1 MALRRDILANVIR
14 RLTALLA
21 LAIAL
26 TACQLDVVV
35 DVVVD
40 PDGTGQVAVTI
51 VADQEILDQIP
62 TLAEDLVLDDVIE
75 AGWSI
80 DGPRAPD
87 DESGGLF
94 LQMTHPFRSQ
104 GEATN
109 LLQSLGPPFTQ
120 MEVGRGL
127 NGDITTNQLRG
138 RLVLVD
144 GFNAFADA
152 DLVAAVGSQPFAT
165 QIAAAGAT
173 PEDNMS
179 VTVRALLPGILESET
194 TNVEPNEG
202 GILEWAVPLDG
213 STLQWQA
220 QTTQQPGEGQRWAR
234 PLSIVALAALIGWV
248 VFMGLFIIYVAV
260 ARSRRSRAY
269 KHRHLGRLS
278 DS

>member
-1 MALRRDILANVIR
+1 VALRRDILANVIR

-173 PEDNMS
+173 PEENMS

-260 ARSRRSRAY
+260 ARSRRARAY